1 MTRRKVKVQKEAQNQ
16 FINMLHSECI
26 LLTFPNIFVQHLP
39 KWYSIKRITV
49 SVFIVYSK
57 LLRMQILIS
66 FYRDSKILIAMIY
79 NELYR
84 HGILRL

>member
-1 MTRRKVKVQKEAQNQ
+1 MRSKVKVKKEAQNQ
-16 FINMLHSECI
+16 SINMLHSQCI

-57 LLRMQILIS
+57 LYRLLRMQILIS
-66 FYRDSKILIAMIY
+66 LDSKILIAMIY